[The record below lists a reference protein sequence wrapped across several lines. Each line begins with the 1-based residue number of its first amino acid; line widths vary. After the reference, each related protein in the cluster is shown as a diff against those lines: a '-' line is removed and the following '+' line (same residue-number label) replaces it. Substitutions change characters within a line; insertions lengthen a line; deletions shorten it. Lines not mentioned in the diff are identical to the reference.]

1 MSSTNEFYF
10 TSADGAA
17 RVYVKEWL
25 PEGEPCAILL
35 ISHGMAEHI
44 NRYDEFASFLT
55 EYGVLVAGPDHL
67 GHGRSVRSVDDLG
80 FFAEK
85 NGWQLLVENLNQL
98 KIMEQEAHP
107 GTPIFLLGHS
117 MGSFIART
125 YMIDYGDDLAGV
137 LLSGTGEM
145 PTAALRAGQALAA
158 AERRKYGARHR
169 SATLDRL
176 SFGGFNKAFAPN
188 RTKFDWL
195 TRDAAAVDAY
205 CADPYCGFVFT
216 VAAFQ
221 DLFGGLLKVQNR
233 RNLAKILPG
242 LPVLIFSGADD
253 PVGANGRGVLK
264 VAHAL
269 QDAGLKRVTV
279 KLYADDRHEILNE
292 LNRGQVYADVLTWIE
307 NRL

>member
-1 MSSTNEFYF
+1 
-10 TSADGAA
+10 
-17 RVYVKEWL
+17 
-25 PEGEPCAILL
+25 
-35 ISHGMAEHI
+35 
-44 NRYDEFASFLT
+44 
-55 EYGVLVAGPDHL
+55 
-67 GHGRSVRSVDDLG
+67 
-80 FFAEK
+80 
-85 NGWQLLVENLNQL
+85 
-98 KIMEQEAHP
+98 
-107 GTPIFLLGHS
+107 
-117 MGSFIART
+117 
-125 YMIDYGDDLAGV
+125 MIDYGDDLAGV

-221 DLFGGLLKVQNR
+221 DLFGGLLKIQNR